1 MNTLLEKKLEQAWAL
16 PSRSSVWKGHRY
28 VSSYLWYTLSGAS
41 VYLPKVL
48 GEHQGGAS
56 EPTSHGPRGRRGGFM
71 EVVSPTGGTGI
82 VQMREAAINYQAQT
96 IQYTHTP
103 AKLITG
109 LSYV

>member
-1 MNTLLEKKLEQAWAL
+1 
-16 PSRSSVWKGHRY
+16 
-28 VSSYLWYTLSGAS
+28 
-41 VYLPKVL
+41 
-48 GEHQGGAS
+48 
-56 EPTSHGPRGRRGGFM
+56 M
-71 EVVSPTGGTGI
+71 EVVIPTGGTGI